1 MKREVEGVLLHWSC
15 VPSFASASFFRDP
28 GFLVFPHMCRPPAQ
42 HRNPAAHPASTSG
55 FNSTQIVS
63 SQDLGQATC
72 YTTIAAVGLQLP
84 HFDLDTVFAS
94 TPSSSFATL
103 PIFRS
108 GSSHPRLLALPSN
121 SVFGP
126 FVEAR
131 LLIRH
136 ILISKVQS
144 VHDSTS
150 VPRHHRR
157 HPIFRMHA
165 SIVLLP
171 YHCFLWLRLG
181 GVRG

>member
-1 MKREVEGVLLHWSC
+1 
-15 VPSFASASFFRDP
+15 
-28 GFLVFPHMCRPPAQ
+28 MCRPPAQ

-63 SQDLGQATC
+63 SLDLGQATC

-108 GSSHPRLLALPSN
+108 GSSHPRLLALPSKLGLRT
-121 SVFGP
+121 FCGGP
-126 FVEAR
+126 TPY
-131 LLIRH
+131 
-136 ILISKVQS
+136 SSSSNQS

-165 SIVLLP
+165 SIILLP

>member
-1 MKREVEGVLLHWSC
+1 
-15 VPSFASASFFRDP
+15 
-28 GFLVFPHMCRPPAQ
+28 MCRPPAQ
-42 HRNPAAHPASTSG
+42 HRNPAAHPPSTDG
-55 FNSTQIVS
+55 LNSNQIIS
-63 SQDLGQATC
+63 SLDLGQATC

-136 ILISKVQS
+136 LLISQY
-144 VHDSTS
+144 TT
-150 VPRHHRR
+150 VP
-157 HPIFRMHA
+157 
-165 SIVLLP
+165 P
-171 YHCFLWLRLG
+171 YLDTIDVILSFACM
-181 GVRG
+181 

>member
-1 MKREVEGVLLHWSC
+1 MKLRVCSFIGHVSLLSLAPLFSGPRLSRI
-15 VPSFASASFFRDP
+15 PSH
-28 GFLVFPHMCRPPAQ
+28 VQ
-42 HRNPAAHPASTSG
+42 AACTTSTGG

-63 SQDLGQATC
+63 SLDLGQATC

-84 HFDLDTVFAS
+84 HFDLDTVFAA

-131 LLIRH
+131 HVIHHL
-136 ILISKVQS
+136 LISKVQA

-150 VPRHHRR
+150 VPST
-157 HPIFRMHA
+157 P
-165 SIVLLP
+165 
-171 YHCFLWLRLG
+171 
-181 GVRG
+181 